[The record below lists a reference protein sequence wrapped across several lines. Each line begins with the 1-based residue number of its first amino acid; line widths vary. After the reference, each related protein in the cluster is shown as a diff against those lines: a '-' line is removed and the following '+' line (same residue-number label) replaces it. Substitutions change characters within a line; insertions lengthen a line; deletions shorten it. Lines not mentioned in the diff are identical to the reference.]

1 MKIKNENIKKI
12 NKILSDWNIKK
23 ILKKNIKYQSKV
35 IEDFKQKRTSF

>member
-1 MKIKNENIKKI
+1 MKIKNE
-12 NKILSDWNIKK
+12 NIKK